1 MSHFKWVLD
10 FGALHHMSLDSSTFT
25 FISLLPSIPVMT
37 ANDTLIP
44 LVDVDYVVIPHLS
57 LPNIYFILK
66 LRLNLAFDGQLCDSG
81 DYLDIFSSTFCCVQE
96 LQSQKLIETSHR
108 ENGLYIL
115 DELKVSVA
123 GYC

>member
-1 MSHFKWVLD
+1 
-10 FGALHHMSLDSSTFT
+10 
-25 FISLLPSIPVMT
+25 
-37 ANDTLIP
+37 
-44 LVDVDYVVIPHLS
+44 
-57 LPNIYFILK
+57 
-66 LRLNLAFDGQLCDSG
+66 LNLAFDGQLCDSG
-81 DYLDIFSSTFCCVQE
+81 DYLDIFSFTFCCVQE